1 MRVLILLPPSEGKTP
16 PDSGPS
22 LRLSSLLAADRLT
35 AARQAVMEEL
45 ARVSA
50 AADAAKVLGLGPR
63 SSADAAVNLVL
74 DAAPCAPAHE
84 LFTGVLYEA
93 ARLGGT
99 GAPGEAE
106 ALSRH
111 VVILSGL
118 WGAVRATDR
127 LPDHRLAMGV
137 TLPGCGRLNAFWVR
151 ELAAVLGPIAEEAGL
166 VIDAR
171 SSAYAAAWQP
181 DRSWGG
187 ELLRIRAVRIR
198 EGRRQVVSHH
208 AKHTRGLLA
217 GELIALRA
225 AGRAPSTANGVAE
238 VGAGLDGVADAELSA
253 PDRSGRRDL
262 TLILA

>member
-1 MRVLILLPPSEGKTP
+1 MP
-16 PDSGPS
+16 
-22 LRLSSLLAADRLT
+22 SLLAADRLT
-35 AARQAVMEEL
+35 TARRAVMEEL

-50 AADAAKVLGLGPR
+50 AADAAAVLGLGPR
-63 SSADAAVNLVL
+63 SGADTAVNLVL

-84 LFTGVLYEA
+84 LYTGVLYEA
-93 ARLGGT
+93 ARLGGAGT
-99 GAPGEAE
+99 PGEAE

-118 WGAVRATDR
+118 WGAVRATDL
-127 LPDHRLAMGV
+127 LPDHRLAMGAS
-137 TLPGCGRLNAFWVR
+137 LPGCGRLSAFWKR
-151 ELAAVLGPIAEEAGL
+151 ELAAVLDPIAEEARL

-187 ELLRIRAVRIR
+187 ELLRVRAVRVR
-198 EGRRQVVSHH
+198 EGRRQVISHH

-217 GELIALRA
+217 GELIDRRT

-253 PDRSGRRDL
+253 PDRLGRRDL
-262 TLILA
+262 TLVLA